1 MQLYLPVRMYTTLP
15 SNIQFQPILKRSL
28 SRPKRPLF
36 YCLCGVQSKSTSK
49 WSLCTLHHPLRGRH
63 CLRLDD
69 SLARGIGDGSSRGR
83 PQCSIQP
90 PWSRNFISITRNKP
104 RAITHPR
111 QPCSHRPTGCAIR
124 LYTTAT
130 LADNDPILLLS
141 FGLISFAAKCKPVV
155 ANSVVRSPSRRPQ
168 PPSRICCRPGDG
180 SQKHNNHASCPC
192 RR

>member
-1 MQLYLPVRMYTTLP
+1 MYTTLP

-83 PQCSIQP
+83 PQYSIQP

-141 FGLISFAAKCKPVV
+141 FGLALLLNASLLLQILWYGVQVEGLSLQAVFAADLGT
-155 ANSVVRSPSRRPQ
+155 AARSTTTLHLAPA
-168 PPSRICCRPGDG
+168 DVELL
-180 SQKHNNHASCPC
+180 
-192 RR
+192 